1 MSMDVFTAMDIV
13 DGHVAVTAELQI
25 EAWQYLIDTDMCW
38 TLPGRYGRI
47 ASSLIEQEICHG

>member
-1 MSMDVFTAMDIV
+1 MDVFTAMDIV

-25 EAWQYLIDTDMCW
+25 EAWQYLIDTDVCW

-47 ASSLIEQEICHG
+47 ASSLIEQEICNGI

>member
-1 MSMDVFTAMDIV
+1 MDVFTAMDIV

-25 EAWQYLIDTDMCW
+25 EAWQYLIDTEMCW

-47 ASSLIEQEICHG
+47 ASSLIEQEICNVCS